1 VKISRIRGKQNNNQI
16 QNLMKNTKL
25 QAFIPLFYLVWSDD
39 LLTQKE
45 FWTIQ
50 QFINNLSWLSP
61 EEKQKLLSKLDI
73 TNPPSRNELA
83 QWKQDIEGSIKD
95 KSSIKSIFDIAEAL
109 SEKDVDI
116 STLKSDFVKL
126 ENDLG
131 VLGEEVIQNFKTKA
145 ESFTA
150 TSKTNSNFD
159 IQKITELLDGKQAP
173 IIKKVKSVISR
184 PEFAYETSTD
194 INVYRQTVYNWCKIL
209 ADENLGNMAYP
220 KAHGGGENIADY
232 FAIME
237 TLSYHDLSLVIK
249 FGVQFGLWGMSVQSL
264 GTEKHYAKYLK
275 DIGSLK
281 LPGCFAMTETHH
293 GSNVKGLET
302 TATYNHDDQTFTIH
316 TPHNNAQKEYI
327 GNAAVHGQMATVFAK
342 LIIDDHDYGVN
353 AFVVPLRD
361 TNGNTVNGVTIGDC
375 GHKMGLNGV
384 DNGTI
389 SFDNVVIPKEN
400 MLDRFASV
408 NDKGEF
414 ESPIP
419 SDNRRFFTMLG
430 TLVGGRIGI
439 PRSAL
444 AAAKSG
450 LTIAI
455 RYSDQRRQFGPEGG
469 SEVPIL
475 NYRMHQR
482 RLLPHLAKT
491 YAVHFALQYL
501 TNRFLNKTEAEMQEI
516 EALAAGMKSYSTWS
530 TRDILQECREAI
542 GGKGYLSENRIDA
555 LKNDTEIYTTFEG
568 DNTVLMQLVA
578 KNRLSEFRKAFGEMG
593 SLGIINYVYENAKVA
608 ISEKNPIATRRT
620 DDEHLLD
627 SEFHLQAF
635 IHREKTILASAA
647 RRIKKLVDG
656 GLEAYDAFN
665 VVQHQMIDVA
675 QAYLER
681 IVLEQF
687 QEAIKTVEDD
697 NSKEILTKLY
707 QLYALSQIEKNKG
720 WYLED
725 GYMEA
730 VKTKAIRKIVNQ
742 LCWDIRPDAV
752 ALVNA
757 FDIPESCLAAPI
769 AVNLEN
775 RK

>member
-1 VKISRIRGKQNNNQI
+1 MENSKIN
-16 QNLMKNTKL
+16 
-25 QAFIPLFYLVWSDD
+25 AFIPLLYLVWSDD
-39 LLTQKE
+39 LLTENE
-45 FWTIQ
+45 FETLKG
-50 QFINNLSWLSP
+50 FINSLSLLSP
-61 EEKQKLLSKLDI
+61 EQKQYLLSKVDI
-73 TNPPSRNELA
+73 SNPPSRNELA
-83 QWKQDIEGSIKD
+83 QWKSDVEKSIKD
-95 KSSIKSIFDIAEAL
+95 KSSIKSIFDIATAL
-109 SEKDVDI
+109 SGEDLDI
-116 STLKSDFVKL
+116 STLEANFTKL

-131 VLGEEVIQNFKTKA
+131 VLGEELIQNFKTKGD
-145 ESFTA
+145 SLTA
-150 TSKTNSNFD
+150 TTKTTDNFD
-159 IQKITELLDGKQAP
+159 IQKLTEILDGEQAD
-173 IIKKVKSVISR
+173 IIKKVKEVISR
-184 PEFAYETSTD
+184 PEFDYETSTD
-194 INVYRQTVYNWCKIL
+194 INVYRQKVYYWCKIL

-220 KAHGGGENIADY
+220 KRHGGGENIADY

-275 DIGSLK
+275 EIGSLK
-281 LPGCFAMTETHH
+281 IPGCFAMTETHH

-302 TATYNHDDQTFTIH
+302 TATYNHDEQTFTIH
-316 TPHNNAQKEYI
+316 TPHEKAQKEYI

-342 LIIDDHDYGVN
+342 LIIDGHDYGVN
-353 AFVVPLRD
+353 AFIVPLRD
-361 TNGNTVNGVTIGDC
+361 TNGNTLNGITIGDC

-408 NDKGEF
+408 NEKGEF

-469 SEVPIL
+469 AEVPIL

-491 YAVHFALQYL
+491 YAIHFGLQYL
-501 TNRFLNKTEAEMQEI
+501 TNRFLNKTESEMQEI

-530 TRDILQECREAI
+530 TRDVLQECREAC

-578 KNRLSEFRKAFGEMG
+578 KNRLAEFRKTFGEMG
-593 SLGIINYVYENAKVA
+593 SLGIINYVFENAKTA
-608 ISEKNPIATRRT
+608 LAEKNPIATRRT

-665 VVQHQMIDVA
+665 VVQHQMIEVA
-675 QAYLER
+675 EAYLER
-681 IVLEQF
+681 LVLEQF
-687 QEAIKTVEDD
+687 QIAIAKVEDEKT
-697 NSKEILTKLY
+697 KEILVKLN

-730 VKTKAIRKIVNQ
+730 VKTKAVRKMVNQ

-752 ALVNA
+752 SLVNA

-769 AVNLEN
+769 AVQ
-775 RK
+775 

>member
-1 VKISRIRGKQNNNQI
+1 
-16 QNLMKNTKL
+16 MKNTKL

-45 FWTIQ
+45 FTTIQ
-50 QFINNLSWLSP
+50 KFINNLTWLSS
-61 EEKQKLLSKLDI
+61 EEKQQLLSRLDI
-73 TNPPSRNELA
+73 SNPPSRNDLT
-83 QWKQDIEGSIKD
+83 QWKLDIEKSIQNKTD
-95 KSSIKSIFDIAEAL
+95 IKSIFDIAVAL

-116 STLKSDFVKL
+116 STLQSDFIKL

-131 VLGEEVIQNFKTKA
+131 ILGEEALQNFKTKA
-145 ESFTA
+145 HSFTA
-150 TSKTNSNFD
+150 NSQTNSDFD
-159 IQKITELLDGKQAP
+159 IQKITDILNGKEAA
-173 IIKKVKSVISR
+173 IINKVKSVISR

-220 KAHGGGENIADY
+220 KQYGGGENIADY

-275 DIGSLK
+275 DIGTLK
-281 LPGCFAMTETHH
+281 IPGCFAMTETHH

-302 TATYNHDDQTFTIH
+302 TATYNHNDQTFTIH
-316 TPHNNAQKEYI
+316 TPNKNAQKEYI

-342 LIIDDHDYGVN
+342 LVIDGHDYGVN

-361 TNGNTVNGVTIGDC
+361 TKGNTLNGITIGDC

-482 RLLPHLAKT
+482 RLIPPLAKT

-501 TNRFLNKTEAEMQEI
+501 TNRFLNKTEEEMQEI

-530 TRDILQECREAI
+530 TRDILQECREAC

-578 KNRLSEFRKAFGEMG
+578 KNRLSEFRKSFGEMG
-593 SLGIINYVYENAKVA
+593 SLGIINYVYENAKTA
-608 ISEKNPIATRRT
+608 ITEKNPIATRKT

-627 SEFHLQAF
+627 NEFHLQAF

-656 GLEAYDAFN
+656 GLEPYDAFN

-681 IVLEQF
+681 VVLEQF
-687 QEAIKTVEDD
+687 QLAIKAIEDQKT
-697 NSKEILTKLY
+697 KEILTKLNH
-707 QLYALSQIEKNKG
+707 LYALSQLEKNKA

-752 ALVNA
+752 SLVNA

-769 AVNLEN
+769 AVNSDSLE
-775 RK
+775 

>member
-1 VKISRIRGKQNNNQI
+1 
-16 QNLMKNTKL
+16 MKNTTL
-25 QAFIPLFYLVWSDD
+25 QAFTPLFYLVWSDD

-45 FWTIQ
+45 FATIQ
-50 QFINNLSWLSP
+50 KFINDLTWLSP
-61 EEKQKLLSKLDI
+61 EEKQQLLQRVDI
-73 TNPPSRNELA
+73 SNPPARNELA
-83 QWKQDIEGSIKD
+83 QWKLDIERSIQNKED
-95 KSSIKSIFDIAEAL
+95 IKSIFDIAEAL
-109 SEKDVDI
+109 SEKDTDI
-116 STLKSDFVKL
+116 STLKSAFVKL

-131 VLGEEVIQNFKTKA
+131 ILGEEALQNFKTKA
-145 ESFTA
+145 GSFT
-150 TSKTNSNFD
+150 TNSQNTSDFD
-159 IQKITELLDGKQAP
+159 IQKITALLNGKEAA
-173 IIKKVKSVISR
+173 IINKVKSVISR

-194 INVYRQTVYNWCKIL
+194 SNVYRQTVYHWCEIL
-209 ADENLGNMAYP
+209 AKENLGNMAYP
-220 KAHGGGENIADY
+220 KQYGGGENIADY

-275 DIGSLK
+275 DIGTLK
-281 LPGCFAMTETHH
+281 IPGCFAMTETHH

-302 TATYNHDDQTFTIH
+302 TATYHHNDQTFTIH
-316 TPHNNAQKEYI
+316 TPNKNAQKEYI

-342 LIIDDHDYGVN
+342 LIIGDHDYGVN

-361 TNGNTVNGVTIGDC
+361 PDGTVLNGVTIGDC

-389 SFDNVVIPKEN
+389 SFNQVVIPKEN

-482 RLLPHLAKT
+482 RLIPPLAKT

-501 TNRFLNKTEAEMQEI
+501 TNRFLNRTEAEMQEI

-530 TRDILQECREAI
+530 TRDILQECREAC

-593 SLGIINYVYENAKVA
+593 PLGIINYVYENTKTA
-608 ISEKNPIATRRT
+608 IAEKNPIATRRA
-620 DDEHLLD
+620 DEEHLLD
-627 SEFHLQAF
+627 GEFHLQAF
-635 IHREKTILASAA
+635 VHREKTILASAA
-647 RRIKKLVDG
+647 RRIKKLIDN
-656 GLEAYDAFN
+656 GLDSYDAFN

-687 QEAIKTVEDD
+687 QLAIKEVEDE
-697 NSKEILTKLY
+697 SVKKVLTKLN
-707 QLYALSQIEKNKG
+707 QLYALSQLEKNKA

-769 AVNLEN
+769 AVE
-775 RK
+775 